1 MARLIPAHSENL
13 SPTVEEGRRVLDQWR
28 GVSKPI
34 STGYWKSRIP
44 PCVRGCKNDTW
55 KGMWWSLE
63 FWIFEVNSDSIMRND
78 NAKTKIESTE
88 SDRKI
93 WIFRKE
99 FEIVVMQEGFELF
112 ESRKWITSGKDRWN
126 VNQCRIKND
135 MFFVTYTK
143 FEGLTYRM
151 MHITSTRYSF

>member
-1 MARLIPAHSENL
+1 M
-13 SPTVEEGRRVLDQWR
+13 EGDVMESGILNFR
-28 GVSKPI
+28 SKF
-34 STGYWKSRIP
+34 GFDY
-44 PCVRGCKNDTW
+44 
-55 KGMWWSLE
+55 
-63 FWIFEVNSDSIMRND
+63 D

-99 FEIVVMQEGFELF
+99 FEIVAMQEGFELF

-135 MFFVTYTK
+135 MLFVTYTK

-151 MHITSTRYSF
+151 MHIDTLLILASLIPL